1 MGQSP
6 LTLVATAYGPSLR
19 DNYPY
24 GPCDVDGRPLV
35 PGDVAVD
42 PSVIPIGTRLFI
54 TGYRCPLLPPEGLHA
69 VARDTGGAIR
79 GDRIDIFLDAPPDQ
93 VATFAIQTVQ
103 AQIQCLPDPGS
114 TNPVP

>member
-1 MGQSP
+1 MAKV
-6 LTLVATAYGPSLR
+6 LTLTATAYGPSRR

-24 GPCDVDGRPLV
+24 GPCDIDGNPLQV
-35 PGDVAVD
+35 GDVAVD

-79 GDRIDIFLDAPPDQ
+79 GDRIDIFLDASPPE
-93 VATFAIQTVQ
+93 VADFGIQTVQ
-103 AQIQCLPDPGS
+103 AVILDGG
-114 TNPVP
+114 